1 MTGGAGK
8 PKASQFY
15 LDRAAECRAA
25 AENTQLAN
33 VRNKNSSAEASW
45 LAMAEIA
52 TLREQGIVRINGQ
65 NYGEP
70 TPDADD

>member
-1 MTGGAGK
+1 MTTVSSK

-25 AENTQLAN
+25 AENTQLPN
-33 VRNKNSSAEASW
+33 VREKNSSAEASW

-65 NYGEP
+65 DYGEP
-70 TPDADD
+70 KPETDD